1 MSVFT
6 AVRNSDGETR
16 VFPARGYQEQAYL
29 AFMLNQDTVKENFSY
44 PGYITFTLKKF
55 DMHGLKGDYQ
65 SFCVLENDKGEEH
78 IMSNDKILLE
88 GFVGW
93 KNRLT
98 MC

>member
-29 AFMLNQDTVKENFSY
+29 AFMLN
-44 PGYITFTLKKF
+44 
-55 DMHGLKGDYQ
+55 
-65 SFCVLENDKGEEH
+65 
-78 IMSNDKILLE
+78 DKILLE